1 MAYWAPLL
9 LVVVT
14 AVLLVVPV
22 TPALYELRRRR
33 DANPLL
39 TSRHDGRIKNLAE
52 SFQSR
57 LQPFREEWERC
68 RAKEEIV
75 RRRRDGIA
83 VLLVGREKFDFDS
96 GLSEAKE
103 RIDAVMCARAFIPC
117 GRVVDADVSSF
128 GDLHLGQGAVLRAG
142 LVSGD
147 IILDPGS
154 SVLRWLHGCR
164 TVYLRRGSTVH
175 NRLSADQSIVLEPGC
190 VFQRMHAPVILA
202 LEDPRLPA
210 RDGSTTGTMPELE
223 RNLRA
228 SAIPSPAAN
237 ESRLFAARPRMRIR
251 GDFVLPAGESLCA
264 NVIATGEFHIE
275 RGACFFG
282 SAKSYRDTVLEAGAR
297 VYGSIACGGT
307 AYLGAN
313 SFLSGPLLAE
323 TDVHLS
329 AESCVGKP
337 DSLTTIA
344 ACGAWIRPG
353 CRIHGTI
360 WARVQGRIVA

>member
-1 MAYWAPLL
+1 
-9 LVVVT
+9 VVLT

-22 TPALYELRRRR
+22 TPALHELCRRH

-52 SFQSR
+52 AFQSR
-57 LQPFREEWERC
+57 LEPFCQEWERC

-75 RRRRDGIA
+75 PRRRDGIA
-83 VLLVGREKFDFDS
+83 VLLVGREEFDFDS
-96 GLSEAKE
+96 EPSEAKE
-103 RIDAVMCARAFIPC
+103 CIDAVICARAFIPS

-128 GDLHLGQGAVLRAG
+128 GDLYLGEGAVLRAG
-142 LVSGD
+142 LSSRD
-147 IILDPGS
+147 IILNPGS
-154 SVLRWLHGCR
+154 SVLRWLHACR

-175 NRLSADQSIVLEPGC
+175 NRLSADQSIVLEPEC

-202 LEDPRLPA
+202 LEDSRLA
-210 RDGSTTGTMPELE
+210 SRDCSPPGTMPALD
-223 RNLRA
+223 RNLDA
-228 SAIPSPAAN
+228 PATPSHAPE
-237 ESRLFAARPRMRIR
+237 ESGLFAARPRMRVR
-251 GDFVLPAGESLCA
+251 GDFVLAAGESLCA

-282 SAKSYRDTVLEAGAR
+282 SAKSYRDTVVEAGAR
-297 VYGSIACGGT
+297 VYGSIAYGGT
-307 AYLGAN
+307 AYLGTN

-329 AESCVGKP
+329 PGCCVGKP

-360 WARVQGRIVA
+360 WARVQGKIVA

>member
-1 MAYWAPLL
+1 MAYWAPIL

-14 AVLLVVPV
+14 LVLVVVPV
-22 TPALYELRRRR
+22 APALHELRRRH

-52 SFQSR
+52 SFRSR
-57 LQPFREEWERC
+57 LEPFREEWEAC

-75 RRRRDGIA
+75 LRRLDGIE

-96 GLSEAKE
+96 EPKE
-103 RIDAVMCARAFIPC
+103 CTDAVMCARAFIPS
-117 GRVVDADVSSF
+117 GRVVDADVCSS
-128 GDLHLGQGAVLRAG
+128 GDLHLGKGAVLRAG
-142 LVSGD
+142 LGSGD
-147 IILDPGS
+147 IILEPGS
-154 SVLRWLHGCR
+154 SVLRWLHARG

-175 NRLSADQSIVLEPGC
+175 NRLSADQSIVLEPEC

-202 LEDPRLPA
+202 LEGPQLPSRGCSIPSPVPA
-210 RDGSTTGTMPELE
+210 LE
-223 RNLRA
+223 RNLNPT
-228 SAIPSPAAN
+228 AIGSHVPD
-237 ESRLFAARPRMRIR
+237 ESQLFAPRPRMRIQ
-251 GDFVLPAGESLCA
+251 GDFVLAAGESLCA

-282 SAKSYRDTVLEAGAR
+282 SAKSYRDTVIEEGAT
-297 VYGSIACGGT
+297 VCGSIACGGT
-307 AYLGAN
+307 AYLGTN
-313 SFLSGPLLAE
+313 SWLSGPLLAE
-323 TDVHLS
+323 RDVHLS
-329 AESCVGKP
+329 RGSCIGTP

-360 WARVQGRIVA
+360 WARVQGRIVS